1 MLLRPAGSH
10 CRRASWHRGPARPR
24 AAPHY
29 GRAPRGD
36 IFLPV
41 TSPATPALGAHDS
54 AWHAPV
60 LVAEVC
66 EALADCPLV
75 LDGTLGGGGHS
86 EALLQ
91 RGHRVTGLDRDA
103 AALATARAR
112 LAAYEARG
120 TFTAVQGN
128 HDAIDD
134 VAALDGLRFD
144 GILLDLGVSSRQLDD
159 DARGFSF
166 RAGVALDMRM
176 DAAEP
181 MTAADWLNETDE
193 AELARV
199 FKEAGDEPKARR
211 LAREIVHRRARQ
223 PFATSDD
230 LVGAIRAV
238 LGPRSG
244 PGEFARLFQAVRIA
258 VNDELGGLARGLAAL
273 RERLVPGGVLAVIA
287 YHSGEDRVVKHLFR
301 DWSTACSCPP
311 RQPICTCGGVALGE
325 TLTRKPVL
333 AGEAELAANPRA
345 RSAHLRVW
353 QRAGAAD
360 APPAAGRR

>member
-1 MLLRPAGSH
+1 VRSPPSLCDGGLRILRCRAIFPCVTIPA
-10 CRRASWHRGPARPR
+10 A
-24 AAPHY
+24 
-29 GRAPRGD
+29 
-36 IFLPV
+36 
-41 TSPATPALGAHDS
+41 PALGAYNS

-66 EALADCPLV
+66 EVLADCPHV

-103 AALATARAR
+103 TALAIARTR
-112 LAAYEARG
+112 LAAFAAIG
-120 TFTAVQGN
+120 QFIAVQGN

-134 VAALDGLRFD
+134 VAALDGQMFD

-166 RAGVALDMRM
+166 RPGVALDMRM
-176 DAAEP
+176 DPAEP
-181 MTAADWLNETDE
+181 MTAADWLNTSDV
-193 AELARV
+193 ATLTQV

-223 PFATSDD
+223 RFASSDD

-244 PGEFARLFQAVRIA
+244 PGDFARLFQAVRIA

-273 RERLVPGGVLAVIA
+273 RDRVVPGGVLAVIA
-287 YHSGEDRVVKHLFR
+287 YHSGEDRVVKHLLR
-301 DWSTACSCPP
+301 DWSTACICPP
-311 RQPICTCGGVALGE
+311 KQPICTCGGVAPGE
-325 TLTRKPVL
+325 LVTRKPIL
-333 AGEAELAANPRA
+333 AGEIEVAANPRA

-353 QRAGAAD
+353 RRG
-360 APPAAGRR
+360 GR